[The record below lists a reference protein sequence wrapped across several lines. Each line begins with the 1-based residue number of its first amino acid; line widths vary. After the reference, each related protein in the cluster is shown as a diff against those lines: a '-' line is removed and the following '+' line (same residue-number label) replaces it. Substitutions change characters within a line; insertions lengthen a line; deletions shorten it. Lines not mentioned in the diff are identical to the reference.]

1 MRLQAFLIGLTS
13 LVLGGYVMLTF
24 YVSLI
29 DLDFVRNKIWK
40 RKDASACLLHHTG
53 QETSLRVVDLL
64 KSQDPEGQHH
74 PPSSTFHLDS

>member
-13 LVLGGYVMLTF
+13 LGLGGYVMLTF

-53 QETSLRVVDLL
+53 QETSLRVDLL
-64 KSQDPEGQHH
+64 KSQDPEGQH
-74 PPSSTFHLDS
+74 S